1 MGLRL
6 RTLSCILI
14 LAGCFPPALLARS
27 GKGTHK
33 AHAPMFV
40 EVYLGSAVKFSSLK
54 PGDVLRGKIARNV
67 FSGYR
72 LILPGGSRVSLRVS
86 GMEQR
91 RKESNSIWPW
101 PASHF
106 RLKYKEFPT
115 IDLLTVSLPGGAASF
130 PVSLVSA
137 YNEVHV
143 TAQTLNGRKS
153 KKAPPATAEKSQ
165 SKGGQQASGSALELV
180 IKGGPL
186 ESARAVAKASSAS
199 PSSRGTL
206 PDIPALAPGT
216 ETRLALMCRL
226 SSSKS
231 RTGESFQ
238 AMLAEPLRLSS
249 GKILPEGSLF
259 EGHVRRSNAPRW
271 LSRPGSLYLSFN
283 RLILPTGA
291 SLPIAASV
299 IGVETTQH
307 SQMKVGTEGR
317 LSGGSPG
324 KRRLLVNLG
333 VGFGISKVA
342 DDGYQLVAE
351 ALVSTATDASTA
363 GTARLVGM
371 ALGGFF
377 FIKRHGRDVVLP
389 PYTMI
394 NVRFDRSPSL
404 VEPETQEWGM
414 R

>member
-1 MGLRL
+1 M
-6 RTLSCILI
+6 
-14 LAGCFPPALLARS
+14 AGCFPPVLHARS
-27 GKGTHK
+27 GEGTQK
-33 AHAPMFV
+33 AQAPMFV
-40 EVYLGSAVKFSSLK
+40 EMYLDSAVEFSSLK
-54 PGDVLRGKIARNV
+54 PGDVFRGRIARNV

-72 LILPGGSRVSLRVS
+72 LILPGGSRVALRVS

-91 RKESNSIWPW
+91 RKEANSIWPW

-106 RLKYKEFPT
+106 GPKYKDFPT
-115 IDLLTVSLPGGAASF
+115 FDLLTVSLPGGAASF

-137 YNEVHV
+137 YDEVHV
-143 TAQTLNGRKS
+143 TAQAVNGRKS
-153 KKAPPATAEKSQ
+153 KESPPARAEKSIR
-165 SKGGQQASGSALELV
+165 KGDNLARGSALELV
-180 IKGGPL
+180 IRAGPL
-186 ESARAVAKASSAS
+186 ESARAVAKASTGSR
-199 PSSRGTL
+199 SSGGTL
-206 PDIPALAPGT
+206 PGIPALAPGT
-216 ETRLALMCRL
+216 ETKLALMDRL

-231 RTGESFQ
+231 RTGDSFQ

-259 EGHVRRSNAPRW
+259 EGQVRRSTAPRW

-283 RLILPTGA
+283 RVILPTGT

-299 IGVETTQH
+299 IGVEANRH
-307 SQMKVGTEGR
+307 SHMKVGTEGR

-324 KRRLLVNLG
+324 KKRLLVNLG

-342 DDGYQLVAE
+342 DDTYQLIAE
-351 ALVSTATDASTA
+351 ALISTATDASTA

-404 VEPETQEWGM
+404 VEPETQQRGM